1 MNILEIFTNSIL
13 LIITLDNELWDII
26 LLSLFVSFTALIIA
40 SLLGF
45 IVGYYFAIYNF
56 YFKKIILIIINSL
69 MGIPPVVVGLI
80 VYFIFASG
88 GPLGILQ
95 LVYTP
100 SAMIIAQ
107 TIIIFPIIASLS
119 HEIFSKNWFEFKD
132 QIRSLN
138 IPFWGS
144 VKLLFNHSYFLLIT
158 TLLSAFGRAISEVGA
173 VMIVGGNIDHYT
185 RVMTTAISLETRMG
199 NLEYAMALGL
209 VLISITIIIYSL
221 VYLSVSYTHLTLP
234 TKA

>member
-1 MNILEIFTNSIL
+1 MNILEIFINSIQ
-13 LIITLDNELWDII
+13 LIIRLDPELWDII
-26 LLSLFVSFTALIIA
+26 ILSLFVSSTALIFA
-40 SLLGF
+40 SILGF
-45 IVGYYFAIYNF
+45 LIGYYLALYNF
-56 YFKKIILIIINSL
+56 FLKKILLVFLNSL

-88 GPLGILQ
+88 GPLGVLQ
-95 LVYTP
+95 LLYTP

-107 TIIIFPIIASLS
+107 TIIIFPIVVSLS
-119 HEIFSKNWFEFKD
+119 HEIFSKNWLEFKD

-138 IPFWGS
+138 IPFLGAA
-144 VKLLFNHSYFLLIT
+144 KLLFNHSYFLLIT

-209 VLISITIIIYSL
+209 VLISITIIIYSF
-221 VYLSVSYTHLTLP
+221 VYLLNNRSV
-234 TKA
+234 K

>member
-40 SLLGF
+40 SLFGF

-95 LVYTP
+95 LLYTP

-107 TIIIFPIIASLS
+107 TIIIFPIITSLS

-221 VYLSVSYTHLTLP
+221 VYLLNNRSI
-234 TKA
+234 K

>member
-13 LIITLDNELWDII
+13 LIITLDSELWDII

-56 YFKKIILIIINSL
+56 FFKKIILIIINSL

-95 LVYTP
+95 LLYTP

-221 VYLSVSYTHLTLP
+221 VYLLNNRSI
-234 TKA
+234 K

>member
-80 VYFIFASG
+80 VYFMFASG

-95 LVYTP
+95 LLYTP

-221 VYLSVSYTHLTLP
+221 VYLLNNRSI
-234 TKA
+234 K

>member
-1 MNILEIFTNSIL
+1 MNILEIFINSIL

-95 LVYTP
+95 LLYTP

-221 VYLSVSYTHLTLP
+221 VYLLNNRSI
-234 TKA
+234 K

>member
-40 SLLGF
+40 SLIGF

-56 YFKKIILIIINSL
+56 FSKKIILIIINSL

-95 LVYTP
+95 LLYTP

-221 VYLSVSYTHLTLP
+221 VYLLNNRSI
-234 TKA
+234 K

>member
-1 MNILEIFTNSIL
+1 MNILEIFINSII
-13 LIITLDNELWDII
+13 LIISFDKELWDII
-26 LLSLFVSFTALIIA
+26 ILSLFVSFTALIIA
-40 SLLGF
+40 SIFGF
-45 IVGYYFAIYNF
+45 LFGYVFALYDF
-56 YFKKIILIIINSL
+56 YFKKIILVILNSL

-88 GPLGILQ
+88 GPLGVFQ
-95 LVYTP
+95 LLYTP
-100 SAMIIAQ
+100 TAMIIAQ
-107 TIIIFPIIASLS
+107 TIIIFPIVVSLS
-119 HEIFSKNWFEFKD
+119 HEIFLKNWIEFRD

-138 IPFWGS
+138 IPFFGS
-144 VKLLFNHSYFLLIT
+144 VLLLIKHSYFLLIT

-209 VLISITIIIYSL
+209 VLISLTIVIYSV
-221 VYLSVSYTHLTLP
+221 VYLLN
-234 TKA
+234 KRK

>member
-80 VYFIFASG
+80 VYFIFASD

-95 LVYTP
+95 LLYTP

-185 RVMTTAISLETRMG
+185 RVMTTSISLETRMG

-221 VYLSVSYTHLTLP
+221 VYLLNNRSI
-234 TKA
+234 K

>member
-40 SLLGF
+40 SLFGF
-45 IVGYYFAIYNF
+45 IVGYYFAVYNF

-95 LVYTP
+95 LLYTP

-221 VYLSVSYTHLTLP
+221 VYLLNNRSI
-234 TKA
+234 K

>member
-95 LVYTP
+95 LLYTP

-107 TIIIFPIIASLS
+107 TIIIFPIITSLS

-144 VKLLFNHSYFLLIT
+144 VKLFFNHSYFLLIT

-221 VYLSVSYTHLTLP
+221 VYLLNNRSI
-234 TKA
+234 K

>member
-1 MNILEIFTNSIL
+1 
-13 LIITLDNELWDII
+13 
-26 LLSLFVSFTALIIA
+26 
-40 SLLGF
+40 
-45 IVGYYFAIYNF
+45 
-56 YFKKIILIIINSL
+56 
-69 MGIPPVVVGLI
+69 MGILQVVVGLI

-95 LVYTP
+95 LLYTP

-107 TIIIFPIIASLS
+107 TIIIFPIITSLS

-144 VKLLFNHSYFLLIT
+144 VKILFNHSYFLLIT

-221 VYLSVSYTHLTLP
+221 VYLLNNRP
-234 TKA
+234 TK

>member
-40 SLLGF
+40 SFLGF

-95 LVYTP
+95 LLYTP

-144 VKLLFNHSYFLLIT
+144 VKLLFNYSYFLLIT

-221 VYLSVSYTHLTLP
+221 VYLLNNRSI
-234 TKA
+234 K

>member
-95 LVYTP
+95 LLYTP

-209 VLISITIIIYSL
+209 VLISMTIIIYSL
-221 VYLSVSYTHLTLP
+221 VYLLNNRSI
-234 TKA
+234 K

>member
-95 LVYTP
+95 LLYTP

-173 VMIVGGNIDHYT
+173 VMIVGGNIDYYT

-221 VYLSVSYTHLTLP
+221 VYLLNNRSI
-234 TKA
+234 K

>member
-95 LVYTP
+95 LLYTP

-119 HEIFSKNWFEFKD
+119 HEIFYKNWFEFKD

-221 VYLSVSYTHLTLP
+221 VYLLNNRSI
-234 TKA
+234 K

>member
-45 IVGYYFAIYNF
+45 VVGYHFAIYNF

-95 LVYTP
+95 LLYTP

-221 VYLSVSYTHLTLP
+221 VYLLNNRP
-234 TKA
+234 IK

>member
-95 LVYTP
+95 LLYTP

-158 TLLSAFGRAISEVGA
+158 TILSAFGRAISEVGA

-221 VYLSVSYTHLTLP
+221 VYLLNNRSI
-234 TKA
+234 K